1 MTGIPGFQAEASLAR
16 PSGGYG
22 ATAGFR
28 APGGAGLSMRVSPM
42 ALAPGLG
49 LGRDLFE
56 IRCCI
61 GRRCVF
67 RHQQPGE
74 DCVCFTNPRF
84 GPFIACSPRVF
95 TTG

>member
-1 MTGIPGFQAEASLAR
+1 MRGVPGFQAEASLGR
-16 PSGGYG
+16 PSGRYRDS
-22 ATAGFR
+22 GFR
-28 APGGAGLSMRVSPM
+28 EPGAAGLSLRVSPM

-61 GRRCVF
+61 GRTCVS
-67 RHQQPGE
+67 RHQKPGE

-84 GPFIACSPRVF
+84 GPFIACSPLVF
-95 TTG
+95 ATS

>member
-1 MTGIPGFQAEASLAR
+1 MRGVPGFQAEASLGR
-16 PSGGYG
+16 PSGRYR
-22 ATAGFR
+22 ATVGLR
-28 APGGAGLSMRVSPM
+28 APGAAGLSMRVSPM
-42 ALAPGLG
+42 AMAPG

-61 GRRCVF
+61 GRDCVT
-67 RHQQPGE
+67 RHSNAGE

-95 TTG
+95 ATS